1 VGKSNNWKGTRGMTN
16 RTAKKL
22 IKVGEEL
29 CELLE
34 CLIVTLADDETN
46 SSPIQ
51 NYFDRDHDSDMWP
64 ESKV

>member
-1 VGKSNNWKGTRGMTN
+1 MTN